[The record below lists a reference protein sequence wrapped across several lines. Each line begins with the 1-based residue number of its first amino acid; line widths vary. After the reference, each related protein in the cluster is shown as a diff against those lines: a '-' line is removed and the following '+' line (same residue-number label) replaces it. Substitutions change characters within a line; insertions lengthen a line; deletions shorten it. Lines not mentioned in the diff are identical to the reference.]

1 MSTEPDYNFNE
12 PAATDSGSSIA
23 LPFALICAAVAVFLA
38 AQTANTFFNR
48 NNLVEGKAQLIKGKA
63 ELETA
68 RTNREKAVEESKTL
82 QQKLQD
88 LVMDLLLLAKTDPEA
103 DAIVKKYNIQ
113 QQQPT
118 GTAPAAAPA
127 PAPAP

>member
-38 AQTANTFFNR
+38 AQTANTLFNR
-48 NNLVEGKAQLIKGKA
+48 TNLVDAKAQLIKGKA
-63 ELETA
+63 DLEA
-68 RTNREKAVEESKTL
+68 LRTGREKTVEESKQL

-88 LVMDLLLLAKTDPEA
+88 LVMDLLLLAKTDPKA

-113 QQQPT
+113 QN
-118 GTAPAAAPA
+118 APAGGAPA
-127 PAPAP
+127 PAPAPAP